1 MGLFQVLFFL
11 IIGVVYDRH
20 HTRMVKYYSGLVH
33 TMPLFTIIF
42 LIFTMAN
49 IALPGTSS
57 FVGEFLILSGAY
69 KVSTSATFFGAT
81 GMILGGGYSLWLF
94 NRMVYGNLKVQY
106 LTHFQDLTLREFF
119 VFLPLLVGTFS
130 MGIYPEIFL
139 EVIHGSVNNLIAQIN
154 A

>member
-1 MGLFQVLFFL
+1 
-11 IIGVVYDRH
+11 
-20 HTRMVKYYSGLVH
+20 MVKYYSGLVH

-57 FVGEFLILSGAY
+57 FVGEFLILSGAF

-81 GMILGGGYSLWLF
+81 GMVLGGGYSLWLF
-94 NRMVYGNLKVQY
+94 NRMVYGYLKVQY
-106 LTHFQDLTLREFF
+106 LTHFQDLTIREFL
-119 VFLPLLVGTFS
+119 VFLPLLVGTFT

>member
-1 MGLFQVLFFL
+1 
-11 IIGVVYDRH
+11 
-20 HTRMVKYYSGLVH
+20 
-33 TMPLFTIIF
+33 
-42 LIFTMAN
+42 
-49 IALPGTSS
+49 
-57 FVGEFLILSGAY
+57 
-69 KVSTSATFFGAT
+69 
-81 GMILGGGYSLWLF
+81 
-94 NRMVYGNLKVQY
+94 MVYGNLKVQY